1 MRTRGALLAELSA
14 TNSVITTF
22 EEQKREK
29 MQRAKD
35 RHVLVTGAA
44 GFIGAHL
51 VARLLADGFEVVGV
65 DNLNNYYDPR
75 LKDARLRKLCAG
87 PRFCFFPL
95 DLADRSSVES
105 LFHRGDFD
113 AVVHLAAQAG
123 VRRSITHPDEYVA
136 SNLVGFVNVL
146 EGVRACSCRHFVFA
160 SSSSV
165 YGLNNK
171 IPFAEEHPT
180 DFPVSLY
187 AATKKSNEVLAHAY
201 SHLFQIPTTGLRFFT
216 VYGPWGRP
224 DMAIFKFVE
233 AVIGGRS
240 IELYNFG
247 RLRRDF
253 TYVDDIVEAIIRVI
267 PLLPASGESEG
278 PGAHAPMRICN
289 IGNHRPVELIHLIR
303 TIESCLGRTA
313 DIRLLPMQP
322 GDVYET
328 QACVDRLREVTAY
341 SPRVSI
347 EAGIRKFVDW
357 YLDEYLPLGLADS
370 PTPQLPRPMPVRGVH
385 PNIVSAAGE
394 G

>member
-1 MRTRGALLAELSA
+1 
-14 TNSVITTF
+14 
-22 EEQKREK
+22 
-29 MQRAKD
+29 MQRTKD
-35 RHVLVTGAA
+35 SRVLVTGAA

-75 LKDARLRKLCAG
+75 LKDARLRKLCIG
-87 PRFCFFPL
+87 PRFWFFPL

-105 LFHRGDFD
+105 LFHEGDFE

-123 VRRSITHPDEYVA
+123 VRHSITHPDEYVA

-224 DMAIFKFVE
+224 DMAIFKFVD

-267 PLLPASGESEG
+267 PLLPASAEGEG

-289 IGNHRPVELIHLIR
+289 IGNQRPVELIHLIR

-313 DIRLLPMQP
+313 EIRFLPMQP

-328 QACVDRLREVTAY
+328 QASVDRLREVTAY

-347 EAGIRKFVDW
+347 EEGIRKFVDW
-357 YLDEYLPLGLADS
+357 YLDEYVPLGLADS
-370 PTPQLPRPMPVRGVH
+370 PPPQLPQPMPVQGVH